1 MERFKFKF
9 ASVLKVRKS
18 REDEALRSLSIA
30 QKAHQNEIGKKEHL
44 AKVLQQALARREQI
58 GRTPDLA
65 SSLYVENDFI
75 KGTKHRMMQ
84 ADQAIMRAKRGVE
97 KALRFYLN
105 AKRYTR
111 AIEILKEDYYAEYKK
126 MLSKDEQKKLDDLV
140 VMRSHSKVLTEE
152 TE

>member
-30 QKAHQNEIGKKEHL
+30 QKAHQNEIRKKEQL
-44 AKVLQQALARREQI
+44 MNVLQQALARREQI
-58 GRTPDLA
+58 GRAPELA

-84 ADQAIMRAKRGVE
+84 ADQAIMRTKRGVE
-97 KALRFYLN
+97 KALRFYLS
-105 AKRYTR
+105 AKRHTR

-126 MLSKDEQKKLDDLV
+126 MVSKEEQKKLDDLV
-140 VMRSHSKVLTEE
+140 IMRSHANALKEE
-152 TE
+152 NE